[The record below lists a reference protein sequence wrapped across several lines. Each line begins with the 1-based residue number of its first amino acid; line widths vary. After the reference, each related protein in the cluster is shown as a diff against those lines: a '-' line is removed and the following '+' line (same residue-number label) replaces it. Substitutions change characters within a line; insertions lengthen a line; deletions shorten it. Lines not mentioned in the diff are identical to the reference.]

1 MINPL
6 KRKLLVLIFS
16 VVSLYASA
24 QAFLLYKTMSIEM
37 LSDVVS
43 PPLVGELGVEL
54 TGENIFDSLLSPHE
68 SFFSIKPLSQSF
80 YSSFYI
86 ESPLITVSSSLTR
99 GDFKIRYPKL
109 VVWDNDGRKNAFKG
123 IEIDI
128 TALAEDN
135 RNLTLCSNAG
145 DFHFNS
151 EARLFTNRACLDF
164 SFDAIENLHLIDASF
179 EKGRVITLRENPTK
193 TLLIEKALYQDGES
207 IKQQAGVGEFSAL
220 GLLFF
225 ATKLEQEAIG
235 NEGK

>member
-1 MINPL
+1 
-6 KRKLLVLIFS
+6 
-16 VVSLYASA
+16 VSLYASA
-24 QAFLLYKTMSIEM
+24 QAFLLYKTMSIDM

-54 TGENIFDSLLSPHE
+54 TGENILNSLLSPHE

-86 ESPLITVSSSLTR
+86 ESPLITVTSNHIR
-99 GDFKIRYPKL
+99 GGVTIRYPKL

-128 TALAEDN
+128 TDLAEDN

-145 DFHFNS
+145 DFDFNS
-151 EARLFTNRACLDF
+151 EARLFTNRVCLDF
-164 SFDAIENLHLIDASF
+164 SFDAIENLYLTDASF
-179 EKGRVITLRENPTK
+179 EKGRVVTLRENPTK
-193 TLLIEKALYQDGES
+193 TLIIEQALYRDGES
-207 IKQQAGVGEFSAL
+207 IKQQTGVGDFSAL

-235 NEGK
+235 L